1 MARFE
6 KERIE
11 DFKKNIEELLE
22 GMIRRQQDVCLFL
35 HRKYDLA
42 N

>member
-11 DFKKNIEELLE
+11 DFKKNLEDLLE
-22 GMIRRQQDVCLFL
+22 GMIRRQQDVRWFSY
-35 HRKYDLA
+35 RSQ
-42 N
+42 